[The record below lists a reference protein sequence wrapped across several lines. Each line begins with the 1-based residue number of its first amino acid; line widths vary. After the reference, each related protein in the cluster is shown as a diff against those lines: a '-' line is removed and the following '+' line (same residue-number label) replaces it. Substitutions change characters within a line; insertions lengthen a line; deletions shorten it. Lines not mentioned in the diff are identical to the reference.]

1 LIVVLSALVLVVAT
15 IGLGALISQRGRDG
29 GAASL
34 PNGTVIVD
42 EHFDDASNVTFST
55 DVDEQVALSVTGGA
69 YRIEIKDPTYPQ
81 LMRHVESSPFGAARF
96 EATVTLAP
104 SSNGVSGLGLGCWTD
119 DHAYVLIA
127 LTTGD
132 IGIAERTESADQK
145 MRQLSGNA
153 RPSSFRPGESNR
165 LRFDCLGATATT
177 PALLFAYVNS
187 EPILSVKIEDGI
199 TSFDRVGFMA
209 FASRAG
215 SVFTVDNA
223 YAVVERPAPP
233 FEPVDPFGH
242 EPPQTSSLATFDGF
256 GVHFRYPNEWV
267 EMGTQWSDP
276 GISFGPASARAD
288 EWIAANMLS
297 DRPSVD
303 PGNAQQ
309 MARYAGDLFGDI
321 VDQNG
326 EGTGRLMGAH
336 SIEVAGLPGSE
347 GSIQGVTGPSGQELD
362 VKLVVLFDGTTWYLL
377 VCQYEPVAEAMM
389 LPIWERALD
398 SMQIDT

>member
-1 LIVVLSALVLVVAT
+1 MLTALALVVAT
-15 IGLGALISQRGRDG
+15 IGLGALISRRGHDG
-29 GAASL
+29 GASTL

-42 EHFDDASNVTFST
+42 ERFDDPSNVAFST

-69 YRIEIKDPTYPQ
+69 YRIEIKDPTHPQ

-104 SSNGVSGLGLGCWTD
+104 SSNGVSALGLGCWTD
-119 DHAYVLIA
+119 DHAYMLMA

-132 IGIAERTESADQK
+132 VGIAERTESADQK

-177 PALLFAYVNS
+177 PALLSAYVNS
-187 EPILSVKIEDGI
+187 EPVLSVKIEDGI

-209 FASRAG
+209 FASQAG

-223 YAVVERPAPP
+223 YAVVERPDPP

-242 EPPQTSSLATFDGF
+242 EPPQASALATFDGF
-256 GVHFRYPNEWV
+256 GVHFRYPSEWV
-267 EMGTQWSDP
+267 DMGTQWSDP
-276 GISFGPASARAD
+276 GISFGPASARED
-288 EWIAANMLS
+288 EWIAVNVLS

-303 PGNAQQ
+303 TGNIQQ

-326 EGTGRLMGAH
+326 EGSGRLAGTRLTH
-336 SIEVAGLPGSE
+336 VAGLSGFE
-347 GSIQGVTGPSGQELD
+347 GSIQGATGPSSQALD
-362 VKLVVLFDGTTWYLL
+362 VKLVVLFDGTTRYLL
-377 VCQYEPVAEAMM
+377 VCQYEPAAETIM
-389 LPIWERALD
+389 LPIWERVLD
-398 SMQIDT
+398 SMKIDR